1 MSNERKPRNRNKR
14 KPLVVVEPVV
24 ETPSEQMNNV
34 TESIPVVE
42 VPVFE
47 EFTCSCE
54 IREQRNILLNENTLL
69 KAQAEEATIQVN
81 KLQLEAIDLKRDLSI
96 TKTSEH
102 HYKEL
107 YQANVNVVNNL
118 RTELA
123 KVPGFIKWLYGISH

>member
-1 MSNERKPRNRNKR
+1 MSNERKPRNRNRR
-14 KPLVVVEPVV
+14 KPPVVV
-24 ETPSEQMNNV
+24 ETPSEQMEKV

-69 KAQAEEATIQVN
+69 KAQNEEATIQIN
-81 KLQLEAIDLKRDLSI
+81 KLQLEAIDLKRDLNI
-96 TKTSEH
+96 TKASEH

-107 YQANVNVVNNL
+107 YQANTNAVNNL
-118 RTELA
+118 KTEVS
-123 KVPGFIKWLYGISH
+123 KIPGFIKWLYGISY